1 MSERPRPSLSLC
13 LSRSL
18 PALQCSFRDALHS
31 SRDTMSGLMLTLLL
45 LLVVVGGEG
54 VQAYSG
60 KVLLVSMDGF
70 RWDYVRRVSGLKHFP
85 VLADSGCSV
94 DYVNNTFATVT
105 FPCHYSIVTG
115 LYEESH
121 GIVANKMYDRKR
133 KTYFSMAS
141 KESYWWEEGEPIWIT
156 MEKQRRNSTGVYF
169 WPGSE
174 SVVQGL
180 RPSIYL
186 PYKKSTPFEERIKT
200 AIGWFVTERKDFV
213 ALYFNEPDTTGHRY
227 GPDSPEVAD
236 KVREMDGI
244 LGQILAELDD
254 KNLTDVVNVIITSDH
269 GMTNISMQ
277 DRMINL
283 WDYVNHSLVET
294 VPDAHTV
301 TAILPREGQEAEV
314 FRQASQIP
322 HVTVYHKDQIPDHFH
337 YRHNDRIMP
346 IIIISEE
353 GWTLSKNVTASLEW
367 NAKGNHGYSND
378 LPSMKPIFF
387 ARGPDFRKGVNLPS
401 IRSVDIYPL
410 LCRLLHVHPAPNN
423 GSVANT
429 DRFVTD
435 STGAGCLPALQHGC
449 PLGARPVLHLDGDLV
464 DVVLG
469 R

>member
-1 MSERPRPSLSLC
+1 
-13 LSRSL
+13 
-18 PALQCSFRDALHS
+18 
-31 SRDTMSGLMLTLLL
+31 MSGLMLTLLVVV
-45 LLVVVGGEG
+45 VVVGGEG

-85 VLADSGCSV
+85 GLADSGCSV

-121 GIVANKMYDRKR
+121 GIVANRMYDRKR

-141 KESYWWEEGEPIWIT
+141 KESYWWEGGEPIWIT
-156 MEKQRRNSTGVYF
+156 VEKQRRNSTAVYF

-174 SVVQGL
+174 SVIQGL
-180 RPSIYL
+180 RPSITMAYNQSV
-186 PYKKSTPFEERIKT
+186 PFGQRVST
-200 AIGWFVTERKDFV
+200 AVSWFVDHHKDFV
-213 ALYFNEPDTTGHRY
+213 ALYFEEPDLAGHRY
-227 GPDSPEVAD
+227 GPDSPLVDA
-236 KVREMDGI
+236 KVRDMDGI

-269 GMTNISMQ
+269 GMTNVSIPDKLIDVWQ
-277 DRMINL
+277 
-283 WDYVNHSLVET
+283 YVNKSLVDA
-294 VPDAHTV
+294 VPDFEAV

-353 GWTLSKNVTASLEW
+353 GWTLSSDMNETLDW
-367 NAKGNHGYSND
+367 NPKGNHGYSND

-435 STGAGCLPALQHGC
+435 STGLA
-449 PLGARPVLHLDGDLV
+449 VSLHCSTAV
-464 DVVLG
+464 RWVLG
-469 R
+469 LSFTLMATWWMSSVH